1 MKKLTKILSTTLIV
15 AGLLTVGFTGRELFK
30 AEPAMAAL
38 DSAKANTITSRG
50 EGVVKVKPDIAYIT
64 MGVRTE
70 NKDAKVAQTSNAE
83 KMDKVIAALKKMGI
97 EEKDIQTSNYSVY
110 PQYDYEAKGAEK
122 IVGYVVDNTVMIT
135 VRDIL
140 KVGDVLDIGVAEGAN
155 VSNGIQFSIS
165 DTEKYYQEALKL
177 AVKNARGKAEAM
189 GEAIGVTLKNPSS
202 IVEQSS
208 GGSNIIYA
216 DRGVGIE
223 TAKMAST
230 PISTGELDVRAMV
243 EVSYQY

>member
-1 MKKLTKILSTTLIV
+1 MKKYTKILSTTLIV

-30 AEPAMAAL
+30 AEPVMA
-38 DSAKANTITSRG
+38 DSVKVNTITAMG
-50 EGVVKVKPDIAYIT
+50 EGIVKVKPDIAYIT

-83 KMDKVIAALKKMGI
+83 KMDQVIVALKKMGI

-110 PQYDYEAKGAEK
+110 PQYDYEAKGGEK
-122 IVGYVVDNTVMIT
+122 IVGYTVENTVRIT

-140 KVGDVLDIGVAEGAN
+140 KVGDVLDIGVEQGAN
-155 VSNGIQFSIS
+155 VSNGIQFSVA
-165 DTEKYYQEALKL
+165 DTEKYYQEALKQ

-208 GGSNIIYA
+208 GGGNIIYA
-216 DRGVGIE
+216 DRAAVKE
-223 TAKMAST
+223 SLQMAST
-230 PISTGELDVRAMV
+230 PISTGELDITAIV
-243 EVSYQY
+243 EVSFQY